1 MPEAPNKLSDQEVA
15 ERLRELREW
24 AVRDSKLTKA
34 FKFKDFS
41 SAIDFVNSIAKVA
54 EAQGHHPDL
63 FVTWGEVDVFLTS
76 HSAGRDYRERL
87 QARGANRP
95 ALSRLG
101 ERHCSPRVAAS
112 QIGSR
117 NRQTQCGDGRR
128 GGPCKERQG
137 HYAPNSAALGLARG
151 RASHRSF
158 LGTRSRILKRS
169 SAFMTGH
176 RPFFMQCER
185 VSLTLEAWIP
195 LRRALSDRLGSLVAR
210 AARSATHAGSPR
222 SR

>member
-24 AVRDSKLTKA
+24 VVRDSKLTKA

-101 ERHCSPRVAAS
+101 ERHSLA
-112 QIGSR
+112 
-117 NRQTQCGDGRR
+117 TR
-128 GGPCKERQG
+128 G
-137 HYAPNSAALGLARG
+137 
-151 RASHRSF
+151 
-158 LGTRSRILKRS
+158 
-169 SAFMTGH
+169 
-176 RPFFMQCER
+176 
-185 VSLTLEAWIP
+185 SLTNRLAESADSI
-195 LRRALSDRLGSLVAR
+195 RRWSKG
-210 AARSATHAGSPR
+210 RSV
-222 SR
+222 